1 MQWVIWQS
9 VDTVILIT
17 VVFVHRMVTSYLS
30 ISTLEQFTELMEVLG
45 DMLNQIDRQRRSKMI
60 DEAVDMATG
69 DHHEPVRYSKLL
81 KAIQAL
87 WLDKVQSHVTPVWC
101 EQIITR
107 FVVDF
112 QKDVRCDIYL
122 KW

>member
-1 MQWVIWQS
+1 MIRQA

-17 VVFVHRMVTSYLS
+17 VVFVYRMVTSYLS

-69 DHHEPVRYSKLL
+69 DHHEPVRYSKLS
-81 KAIQAL
+81 KAA
-87 WLDKVQSHVTPVWC
+87 QSHPC
-101 EQIITR
+101 S
-107 FVVDF
+107 VVG
-112 QKDVRCDIYL
+112 
-122 KW
+122 